1 MTPQET
7 IAGVGPSA
15 PPKAPPKA
23 KNKSMDSLLASGWA
37 RLLVPSLSDL
47 FFLAMMGWLFM
58 GAYGWTGLLAD
69 GDVGWHI
76 RTGEYILDHGAVPH
90 ADLYSF
96 SKPGA
101 PWFAWEWLSDV
112 IDAVLFR
119 MGGLKGIVLP
129 FGVMIALFG
138 TTLIRRV
145 LRPQQSRQVHMFVA
159 LLVALL
165 GVGAASIHFLA
176 RPHVFTLVFLT
187 LSMWMIETDRDGS
200 AGPRRIWLLIS
211 LAALWTNLHGGFPVL
226 IAVLGLTAA
235 GAMLEALMS
244 EAPLHDK
251 DWRPTIR
258 YSALTA
264 SCTLVTLINPY
275 GWGLHQHLYEYLRS
289 DWIQNVI
296 QEFQSPSFRNEN
308 MKQFE
313 VLLFAGLIASGEL
326 LRRKRVAEGLWI
338 LFFAYMSLSSARHVP
353 VFVAVCVPLI
363 AVAVSGW
370 WESLTA
376 KASKKSLVGILNH
389 MAADAVRGFR
399 RTSIWPVV
407 AVVALVFIGEPIKW
421 PKDFPSEIFPTA
433 MVHAHEAEISHSRL
447 LTTDQWADYLIFL
460 HPDQK
465 VFVDGRSDFYGPE
478 IGNQYMAVVNGA
490 WNWEAI
496 LRKYNF
502 NMVLLP
508 IDLPLVQLLKQRS
521 DWRVIAD
528 DGKRI
533 LLAPRSTLVPSASA
547 SLVGLRF

>member
-7 IAGVGPSA
+7 IAGVVPAA
-15 PPKAPPKA
+15 PPIAPPKA
-23 KNKSMDSLLASGWA
+23 KAKSMDALLTSAWA
-37 RLLVPSLSDL
+37 RMLVPSLSDL

-76 RTGEYILDHGAVPH
+76 RTGEYILDHHAVPRV
-90 ADLYSF
+90 DLYSF
-96 SKPGA
+96 SKSGA

-112 IDAVLFR
+112 IDALLYR
-119 MGGLKGIVLP
+119 AGGLKGIVLP
-129 FGVMIALFG
+129 AGVMIALFG
-138 TTLIRRV
+138 TTLIRRA
-145 LRPQQSRQVHMFVA
+145 LRGPVHMFVA
-159 LLVALL
+159 LVVSLL

-176 RPHVFTLVFLT
+176 RPHVFTLVFLS

-200 AGPRRIWLLIS
+200 AARWRIWLLIP
-211 LAALWTNLHGGFPVL
+211 LAALWTNLHGGFLVL
-226 IAVLGLTAA
+226 IAILGLTAA
-235 GAMLEALMS
+235 GAFLEALLS
-244 EAPLHDK
+244 EAPLREK
-251 DWRPTIR
+251 GWRPTIR
-258 YSALTA
+258 YGALTA
-264 SCTLVTLINPY
+264 GCALVSLANPY
-275 GWGLHQHLYEYLRS
+275 GWGLHQHVYEYLGS
-289 DWIQNVI
+289 DWIRNVI

-313 VLLFAGLIASGEL
+313 ALLFAGLIASGEL

-353 VFVAVCVPLI
+353 VFVAVSVPLI
-363 AVAVSGW
+363 AAAVSGW
-370 WESLTA
+370 WESLTGN
-376 KASKKSLVGILNH
+376 ASKKSLVGILNH

-399 RTSIWPVV
+399 RTSVWPVA
-407 AVVALVFIGEPIKW
+407 AVVALVFIGDPVKW
-421 PKDFPSEIFPTA
+421 PRDFPAELFPTA
-433 MVHAHEAEISHSRL
+433 MVHAHESEILHSRL

-478 IGNQYMAVVNGA
+478 IGNQYLAVTNGA

-496 LRKYNF
+496 LQKYKF

-508 IDLPLVQLLKQRS
+508 IELPLVQLLKQRN
-521 DWRVIAD
+521 DWRVLAD

-533 LLAPRSTLVPSASA
+533 LLAPQATLVPPTSASA
-547 SLVGLRF
+547 LGLRF